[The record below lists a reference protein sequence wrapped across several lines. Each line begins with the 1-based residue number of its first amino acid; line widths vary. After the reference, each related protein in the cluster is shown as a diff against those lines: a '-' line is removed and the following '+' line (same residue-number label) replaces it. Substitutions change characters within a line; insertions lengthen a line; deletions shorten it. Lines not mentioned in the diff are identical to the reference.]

1 MSRYVRM
8 RAWVAILLAAVLL
21 AGCAP
26 NRTPAATRS
35 GNSVTVLLAQLR
47 GSWQQQETSD
57 WYSGQVWS
65 QIVDTLLYRDS
76 DGSVKPYLA
85 QSWDVSPDGLHYYFH
100 LRHGVTFSDGTPF
113 DARIAAE
120 NLTLLGLGDKKR
132 AIPRNPNIPESFRSA
147 VPVGDDTV
155 EVTLATPGNGLP
167 EALTGMTTGM
177 LGASTI
183 EGSLRYQSDLRHVVA
198 TGPYT
203 VASVDP
209 EKQVVLHRRADYD
222 WPRSGAPH
230 TGPASIA
237 TLTFDALKEDGL
249 RVQALEAGQADVIH
263 YVDPTQELRLS
274 DAGYRMLY
282 SKYLGA
288 VYGLQLR
295 ASADYVSDVRVR
307 RAIQH
312 GLDRRDLL
320 DTLYNRNWE
329 PAHSIFQDNVAGIV
343 DLSGEFDYAPALAG
357 RLLDEAGWTGR
368 DSAGYR
374 TRDGHRL
381 SLFVYPSVYITT
393 SRTELQLIA
402 QQLRK
407 IGIEL
412 QIRGTDFNSYTSQT
426 VSPKLPV
433 FEIHWSMYSFTSLV
447 SWWGSKKQNVF
458 HASDPHLDDLLNR
471 IVAARSPDQLH
482 PLLAELQHLLIEQ
495 AYFIPLH
502 QIYETFATAP
512 YVHGLH
518 ATGLGRL
525 VFYDASV
532 DTGQGARS

>member
-1 MSRYVRM
+1 MRTRTTGSG
-8 RAWVAILLAAVLL
+8 RAWAALLLIAAVV
-21 AGCAP
+21 AGCAQQ
-26 NRTPAATRS
+26 PARRDD
-35 GNSVTVLLAQLR
+35 GNGLTVLLAQLR

-57 WYSGQVWS
+57 WYSGQVWN
-65 QIVDTLLYRDS
+65 QIVDTLLYRDT

-85 QSWDVSPDGLHYYFH
+85 QSWDVSPDGRHYYFH

-132 AIPRNPNIPESFRSA
+132 GIPRNSNIPQSFHSA
-147 VPVGDDTV
+147 TPIGDDTV
-155 EVTLATPGNGLP
+155 DVTLDTPGNGLP
-167 EALTGMTTGM
+167 EALTGLATGM
-177 LGASTI
+177 LAKSTI
-183 EGSLRYQSDLRHVVA
+183 EGSLRYQSDLTHVVG

-203 VASVDP
+203 VESVDP

-222 WPRSGAPH
+222 WPRAGAPH
-230 TGPASIA
+230 TGPAPIEK
-237 TLTFDALKEDGL
+237 LTFDALKEDSL
-249 RVQALEAGQADVIH
+249 RVDALKAGQADVIH
-263 YVDPTQELRLS
+263 YVEPTEETRLA
-274 DAGYRMLY
+274 DAGYRLLY

-295 ASADYVSDVRVR
+295 ASADYVDDVRVR
-307 RAIQH
+307 QAVQH
-312 GLDRRDLL
+312 GIDRQELL
-320 DTLYNRNWE
+320 NTLYDHNWE
-329 PAHSIFQDNVAGIV
+329 PAHSIFQDNVDGTL
-343 DLSGEFDYAPALAG
+343 DLSSEFAYDPAQAG

-368 DSAGYR
+368 DRDGYR

-393 SRTELQLIA
+393 SRTELQLVA
-402 QQLRK
+402 QQLRRL
-407 IGIEL
+407 GIEL
-412 QIRGTDFNSYTSQT
+412 QIRGTDFNSYNSQT

-433 FEIHWSMYSFTSLV
+433 YEIHWSMYSFTSLQ

-458 HASDPHLDDLLNR
+458 RAGDPHLDDLLGG
-471 IVAARSPDQLH
+471 IVAASSPQQLR

-502 QIYETFATAP
+502 QIYETFASAP
-512 YVHGLH
+512 YVHGLD

-525 VFYDASV
+525 VFYDATLDGNRGS
-532 DTGQGARS
+532 RS